1 MPNQSTLA
9 GTQSHP
15 DGRHGGERGCDTDQ
29 AADDALGD
37 CNASGALR
45 NAISRTRFSIP
56 LTAHACLVPLS
67 LFRSFPF
74 TVSCLPFTLVT
85 ATALITGATEGI
97 GRATA
102 IALGK
107 AGYRVGVVARTEA
120 KVRQLVA
127 HLKEEGIEA
136 AGAAADVGQAEPVER
151 AVAQLQKALGEV
163 DLLVN
168 NAGVL
173 IAKPFEELTL
183 DDWDTTMAVNVRS
196 LYLMSR
202 AVLPAMRRR
211 KRGTI
216 VNVASLAGR
225 NGFAG
230 GTAYSA
236 SKHAVL
242 GFSRSLMLEV
252 RKENIRVIA
261 ICPGSVDT
269 GMLRDQTMLK
279 SNPDRIL
286 QPEDVADT
294 IVQALRLP
302 ERALV
307 SELDVRPTNP

>member
-1 MPNQSTLA
+1 MTL
-9 GTQSHP
+9 
-15 DGRHGGERGCDTDQ
+15 
-29 AADDALGD
+29 
-37 CNASGALR
+37 
-45 NAISRTRFSIP
+45 
-56 LTAHACLVPLS
+56 
-67 LFRSFPF
+67 
-74 TVSCLPFTLVT
+74 
-85 ATALITGATEGI
+85 TALITGATEGI

-102 IALGK
+102 LALGK
-107 AGYRVGVVARTEA
+107 AGYRVGVVARTES
-120 KVRQLVA
+120 KVRRLTS

-136 AGAAADVGQAEPVER
+136 AGAVADVGQPEPVKR
-151 AVAQLQKALGEV
+151 AVGELTGSLGEIDV
-163 DLLVN
+163 LVN

-183 DDWDTTMAVNVRS
+183 DDWDTTMATNVRS

-279 SNPDRIL
+279 SDPNRIL
-286 QPEDVADT
+286 KPEDVAET
-294 IVQALRLP
+294 ILHAIALP